1 MRATRNGGETMAATK
16 TATAKTV
23 AARSVVEVG
32 RTAEGFLLRI
42 VGRGTMRESLAFHD
56 HVIDCLVQESIK
68 LAVDLDECNY
78 LDSTF
83 LGCLVNL
90 HRRLG
95 ADRLL
100 LVACEERRR
109 QLLSA
114 MKLDRL
120 FSTIDSPPE
129 TIGSTATLSAEVL
142 DSRDLGRH
150 TMQCHRE
157 LAKLGGPNQAIFER
171 IAEQLEQELNAE

>member
-1 MRATRNGGETMAATK
+1 MAATK
-16 TATAKTV
+16 P
-23 AARSVVEVG
+23 AAGQSVVDVG
-32 RTAEGFLLRI
+32 RTADGILLRI

-56 HVIDCLVQESIK
+56 HMIDCLAQQSVN
-68 LAVDLDECNY
+68 LAVDLGDCHY

-95 ADRLL
+95 ETRLL
-100 LVACEERRR
+100 VVACEQRRK
-109 QLLSA
+109 QLLGP

-120 FSTIDSPPE
+120 FSTVDSPPE
-129 TIGSTATLSAEVL
+129 TIGSTTTLSAEVL
-142 DSRDLGRH
+142 DSRELGRH
-150 TMQCHRE
+150 AIQCHRE

-171 IAEQLEQELNAE
+171 IAEQLEAELNAG